1 MSFPSASTARSH
13 EPSRH
18 PPSDA
23 GHSSRPIASDATSR
37 SIAFADL
44 RLADPLLRALR
55 DEEYPHPTPIQ
66 EQAIPPLLEGHDLLG
81 CARTGTG
88 KTAAFVLPI
97 LQRLCASKS
106 APHAEARGVRALI
119 LVPTRE
125 LAAQVH
131 EKIRTYGRHLHPTS
145 AVVYGGV
152 GQGPQVR
159 ALARGV
165 DVLVATPGR
174 LLDLFGQRHVRLD
187 KVEIL
192 VLDEADQMLDLGF
205 LPAMQRIL
213 REVPA
218 KRQTLLFSATM
229 PPAISKL
236 ADGILRRPVK
246 VFVTPVASTVETVD
260 QSVHFVEIAGKG
272 ALLAHLLSEA
282 AVERT
287 LVFTRTKR
295 GADRVARGLVQRGI
309 PAQAI
314 HGNKSQGQ
322 REHALEG
329 FRRGKTPVL
338 VATDIAARGIDVD
351 GITHVVNYDLPNV
364 PEVYVHRIGRTAR
377 AGASGTAIAFCAPAE
392 RPLLRDIERLIR
404 KTIHVA
410 GGTAHPR
417 SSGERPYASAGADH
431 AEAPRKRSGSSRA
444 PRAYD
449 DRFDGGRHHGPRR
462 GASHGPRPAG
472 KQGPRHGASRHDGPR
487 PGASRHDGPRPAA
500 NRHDGPRPAT
510 IRHARNGEPVRSR
523 SNPAHHAPKAAA
535 SSARFGAGT
544 DFAG

>member
-1 MSFPSASTARSH
+1 MSLPSVSTVRSH
-13 EPSRH
+13 DSSTH
-18 PPSDA
+18 P
-23 GHSSRPIASDATSR
+23 HSAAQPHTATGASR
-37 SIAFADL
+37 STTFADL
-44 RLADPLLRALR
+44 RLAEPLLRALR

-97 LQRLCASKS
+97 LQRLCASNS
-106 APHAEARGVRALI
+106 AAHAGPREARALI

-131 EKIRTYGRHLHPTS
+131 DKIRTYGRHLRPTT

-187 KVEIL
+187 RVEIL

-213 REVPA
+213 REVPQ

-236 ADGILRRPVK
+236 ADGILRKPVK

-260 QSVHFVEIAGKG
+260 QSVHFVDVAGKG
-272 ALLAHLLSEA
+272 ALLANLLSEA
-282 AVERT
+282 AVERA

-404 KTIHVA
+404 KSIPVA
-410 GGTAHPR
+410 SGSAHARPR
-417 SSGERPYASAGADH
+417 SEHATPGAFGKHAHAGAHGNAHSNSSVDH
-431 AEAPRKRSGSSRA
+431 PAGARAGHREPSHAGSHGHHREHSQGGSRSGHGGPPRKRGGSSHGHRS
-444 PRAYD
+444 
-449 DRFDGGRHHGPRR
+449 HHG
-462 GASHGPRPAG
+462 GPRG
-472 KQGPRHGASRHDGPR
+472 SH
-487 PGASRHDGPRPAA
+487 PGARTTHSQKH
-500 NRHDGPRPAT
+500 
-510 IRHARNGEPVRSR
+510 
-523 SNPAHHAPKAAA
+523 PAHHASRPAAPA
-535 SSARFGAGT
+535 ARFGAGT
-544 DFAG
+544 GLES